1 MNKYKEYLKIKHI
14 SIIKSRYRLL
24 VKLWHCGSF
33 EQIALQSLS
42 PLEVY
47 PYEVNL
53 GGMWFR
59 ISWKIH
65 VHHDEGRRLMN
76 HLKKAAINLDKLLN
90 KIAISAL
97 WKWTEYLQQ
106 TKKCLLLTT
115 SSGKNLWACGLPVL
129 PHPGPLR
136 AAVQPG
142 WWQILGTRPAATAGR
157 DSPDLMCC
165 KMVSSSCKQTGFA
178 EVIVLCGANNRVA
191 RDFTGSSGREDSH
204 LGLISTSKYSGF
216 TGMQSGNWGH
226 LHTHNCPNLHTCTRE
241 KEKAHQKAKTR
252 QDLQMS
258 WTLNVLASPHRSTGR
273 VEAWLMRVWTQPL
286 SNLLAKH

>member
-33 EQIALQSLS
+33 EQIALKSLS
-42 PLEVY
+42 PLEIY

-65 VHHDEGRRLMN
+65 VQHDEGRRLMN
-76 HLKKAAINLDKLLN
+76 HFKKAAINLDKLLN

-97 WKWTEYLQQ
+97 WKGTEYLQQ

-136 AAVQPG
+136 AVVQPA
-142 WWQILGTRPAATAGR
+142 WWQILGTRSAATAR
-157 DSPDLMCC
+157 KDSPDLTHY
-165 KMVSSSCKQTGFA
+165 KTVSSSCQQTGFA
-178 EVIVLCGANNRVA
+178 EIIVPCGANNGVA
-191 RDFTGSSGREDSH
+191 RDFTASSEREDSH
-204 LGLISTSKYSGF
+204 LRFISTSKYSGF
-216 TGMQSGNWGH
+216 TGMQSGNRGH
-226 LHTHNCPNLHTCTRE
+226 PHTHSCPNLHTCTRE
-241 KEKAHQKAKTR
+241 RKKPTRKQRPDKTCKWAEHWTYLPAHTDPLAEWR
-252 QDLQMS
+252 PD
-258 WTLNVLASPHRSTGR
+258 WWGLNTTSVQSFG
-273 VEAWLMRVWTQPL
+273 
-286 SNLLAKH
+286 

>member
-129 PHPGPLR
+129 PHPDLHRQQFNQGDGRSWEQGLLPLPEGTHLTWC
-136 AAVQPG
+136 AVK
-142 WWQILGTRPAATAGR
+142 WWARV
-157 DSPDLMCC
+157 
-165 KMVSSSCKQTGFA
+165 VSKQ
-178 EVIVLCGANNRVA
+178 
-191 RDFTGSSGREDSH
+191 GSLR
-204 LGLISTSKYSGF
+204 
-216 TGMQSGNWGH
+216 W
-226 LHTHNCPNLHTCTRE
+226 
-241 KEKAHQKAKTR
+241 
-252 QDLQMS
+252 
-258 WTLNVLASPHRSTGR
+258 
-273 VEAWLMRVWTQPL
+273 
-286 SNLLAKH
+286 

>member
-1 MNKYKEYLKIKHI
+1 
-14 SIIKSRYRLL
+14 
-24 VKLWHCGSF
+24 
-33 EQIALQSLS
+33 
-42 PLEVY
+42 
-47 PYEVNL
+47 
-53 GGMWFR
+53 MWFR

-129 PHPGPLR
+129 PHPGPSR

-157 DSPDLMCC
+157 DSPDLMRC

-191 RDFTGSSGREDSH
+191 RDFTEV
-204 LGLISTSKYSGF
+204 LGGKTAIWVWWALLNTLDLQACKAETGAIHIF
-216 TGMQSGNWGH
+216 TIAQ
-226 LHTHNCPNLHTCTRE
+226 TCTHAQRRKKRPTRKQRPDKTCKWAE
-241 KEKAHQKAKTR
+241 HWMYLPAHIDPLAEWR
-252 QDLQMS
+252 PD
-258 WTLNVLASPHRSTGR
+258 WWGLNTTSVQSFG
-273 VEAWLMRVWTQPL
+273 
-286 SNLLAKH
+286 